1 MVECIED
8 FGPCRGY
15 WQFPMERMCGMLIPL
30 VKSQIHPYA
39 NLWNNLILNERFNH
53 LKYKT
58 KFYKYI
64 FPDEKE
70 KEWPSHRVYTSSLYE
85 EYEFYSPSKKYVLTS
100 TELKKLKEAY
110 SAIYDLNINQIEI
123 NITIDM
129 DAYRV
134 NASQRLVI
142 EEIFGEI
149 EYFIINEYNGSSR
162 MFAYI
167 RKIDKYKEDN
177 YGQIYFNK
185 FNGFQFIEVI

>member
-1 MVECIED
+1 LINHSYLYIYNYSDYARIDQEEQTNVFLITFHYLLHMTESIKD

-15 WQFPMERMCGMLIPL
+15 WQFPMERMCGMLILL

-110 SAIYDLNINQIEI
+110 SAIYDLNINQIE
-123 NITIDM
+123 
-129 DAYRV
+129 
-134 NASQRLVI
+134 VI
-142 EEIFGEI
+142 F
-149 EYFIINEYNGSSR
+149 FI
-162 MFAYI
+162 
-167 RKIDKYKEDN
+167 
-177 YGQIYFNK
+177 
-185 FNGFQFIEVI
+185 